1 VNIDLRVTYFNG
13 RYDEEGFLNY
23 GKGELATQIIQ
34 IDSYGR
40 ITLSDLVSYDFE
52 LSSQTVNLTYITQY
66 TGIVSLVATAA
77 ALSVTL
83 KKDRDLALI
92 GEEPR
97 RVWHPFTP
105 IAQ

>member
-1 VNIDLRVTYFNG
+1 LITFIV
-13 RYDEEGFLNY
+13 YDGHLGNNPVILY
-23 GKGELATQIIQ
+23 VLKYA
-34 IDSYGR
+34 
-40 ITLSDLVSYDFE
+40 
-52 LSSQTVNLTYITQY
+52 SQTMNLTYITQC